1 MPSETPRRQRVLEKD
16 VQQFEHAEEELEIEP
31 TPAFIRCA
39 LGPTPQKNGAVLGI
53 FDMLP
58 AETPSKG
65 EVTAL
70 VATAALVSATPSKA
84 TKRTPSELDL
94 SRTPQ
99 SSSKQRFL
107 EAFIATP
114 LKRKREGGE
123 GGRQTPSTAKRQYA
137 TPAFLQRSFSHSRI
151 DEASEDCAASGPPA
165 KKRGL
170 VRSLSTIIRGLKK
183 QEEERMDDEWDIL
196 NELEAEGRGEKRP
209 PLDRE
214 KVLVADSQAAEMPLG
229 PDQGEE
235 TQEDSGDDDPGALDA
250 NGNPRKVWKKKG
262 LKRQTRRV
270 IMRPL
275 MHKPMKATIVAADVE
290 NGESDQETGVEPG
303 EGEAHPDEEAEAG
316 PKRSKEKKV
325 SGTHDSKSR
334 DAKTGH
340 DGGSKKK
347 ARPQVL
353 NLCKLKIKNKNSK
366 ANGRGGRSGRR

>member
-1 MPSETPRRQRVLEKD
+1 
-16 VQQFEHAEEELEIEP
+16 VQQSEQVEGEEAEIEP

-65 EVTAL
+65 EESTA

-84 TKRTPSELDL
+84 MKRTPSDLEL

-107 EAFIATP
+107 EAFTTTP
-114 LKRKREGGE
+114 LKRKREGGDE
-123 GGRQTPSTAKRQYA
+123 GRHTPSTAKRQYA
-137 TPAFLQRSFSHSRI
+137 TPAFLQRSFSLSRI
-151 DEASEDCAASGPPA
+151 DEASSDVAAAGPLT
-165 KKRGL
+165 KRGL
-170 VRSLSTIIRGLKK
+170 VRSLSTIIRGLKR

-196 NELEAEGRGEKRP
+196 NELEAEERGEKRP
-209 PLDRE
+209 SLDRQ

-229 PDQGEE
+229 PDQGDE
-235 TQEDSGDDDPGALDA
+235 TAEDSGDDDPGALDA

-270 IMRPL
+270 IMRPV
-275 MHKPMKATIVAADVE
+275 MHKAKKAAVE
-290 NGESDQETGVEPG
+290 DGEGNQGTGVEIRSH
-303 EGEAHPDEEAEAG
+303 GEAGEIHAKHESESDEEVEAG
-316 PKRSKEKKV
+316 PKRSKKQKV
-325 SGTHDSKSR
+325 LGTRDSKLR
-334 DAKTGH
+334 DAKTDH

-366 ANGRGGRSGRR
+366 ANGRGGRFGRR

>member
-1 MPSETPRRQRVLEKD
+1 MQQSEQ
-16 VQQFEHAEEELEIEP
+16 AEEQEEEEVEIEP

-65 EVTAL
+65 EVTTL
-70 VATAALVSATPSKA
+70 VATAALVSVTPSKA
-84 TKRTPSELDL
+84 TKRTPSELDS

-114 LKRKREGGE
+114 LKRKRDGGDE
-123 GGRQTPSTAKRQYA
+123 SRCTPSTAKRQYA
-137 TPAFLQRSFSHSRI
+137 TPAFLQRSFSLSRI
-151 DEASEDCAASGPPA
+151 NEASEDIAAAGPPT

-196 NELEAEGRGEKRP
+196 NELEAEERGEERP
-209 PLDRE
+209 ALDRH

-229 PDQGEE
+229 PDQGDE
-235 TQEDSGDDDPGALDA
+235 TAEDSGDDDPGALDA

-270 IMRPL
+270 IMRPV
-275 MHKPMKATIVAADVE
+275 MHKAKTVSLDVDDGKGDRETIV
-290 NGESDQETGVEPG
+290 ETQDR
-303 EGEAHPDEEAEAG
+303 GEAVDIFAEHEIGSDEEVEADSKRLKKQKASG
-316 PKRSKEKKV
+316 PQ
-325 SGTHDSKSR
+325 DSKSG

-340 DGGSKKK
+340 CGGSKRK
-347 ARPQVL
+347 AKPQVL

-366 ANGRGGRSGRR
+366 ANGRGGRFGRR